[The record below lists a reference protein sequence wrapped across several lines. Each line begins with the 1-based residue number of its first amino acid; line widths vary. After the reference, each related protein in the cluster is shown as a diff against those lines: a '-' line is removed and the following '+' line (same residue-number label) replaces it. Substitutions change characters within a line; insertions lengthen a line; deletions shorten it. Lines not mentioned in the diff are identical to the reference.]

1 MNGLDGAQLQLDM
14 AECVILIGAIIDT
27 GLPGLVR
34 KAVLGQWTHREQG
47 AHEKLCQPTAK
58 AHLETFP
65 TSLLQRSQLISLE
78 VQEMIS
84 RATLRSHSSGL
95 NSRS

>member
-84 RATLRSHSSGL
+84 RAT
-95 NSRS
+95 